1 MTVKE
6 MMLIHKYLLEVRED
20 KEHILRFC
28 SNPDIVEVLQRMYPY
43 KNVPEERKQMIEE
56 TKREIAEIDSLIENI
71 LNETMSAKILA
82 TDTQV
87 FLKL

>member
-20 KEHILRFC
+20 KEHHLRFC

-56 TKREIAEIDSLIENI
+56 TKREIAEIDALIQTV
-71 LNETMSAKILA
+71 LDETMTARVLA
-82 TDTQV
+82 TDTKV
-87 FLKL
+87 FIKL

>member
-20 KEHILRFC
+20 KEHHLRFC

-56 TKREIAEIDSLIENI
+56 TKREIAEIDSLIEKI